1 MTTDLSFPTPP
12 AATISAEYLKTS
24 EAAKY
29 LSVSR
34 QWLEI
39 GRHKG
44 YGPSYVKL
52 ARMVR
57 YSITDLDVFM
67 RGNIRQNT
75 IGGEI

>member
-1 MTTDLSFPTPP
+1 MTTDLSFSTPP
-12 AATISAEYLKTS
+12 SAPISAEYLTTS
-24 EAAKY
+24 QAATY
-29 LSVSR
+29 LNVSR

-44 YGPSYVKL
+44 YGPPYVKL

-57 YSITDLDVFM
+57 YSITDLDVYM

-75 IGGEI
+75 IGGE